1 MKRRVFLLSGT
12 ASAALAL
19 AGCGGGGGDGSD
31 DSLLEQGRRTPK
43 PPKGG
48 VAAPAPAVGAAV
60 AYPFGSRLRQYAAG
74 VRPSASTGDMDA
86 WLTRGYDAWKAAR
99 LTAAGSVVSGGYAV
113 KISTADFL
121 TVSEGMGYGMLL
133 TVLFAGHDP
142 QARAIFDGLFAVV
155 RARPAYAIVPHD
167 PNGKYLMDWRLYPNG
182 TTGGE
187 GWNAMDGD
195 LDIAMA
201 LLMADEQWGSTTGSW
216 NYAQEAKNTIG
227 ALKSWCMAPDGT
239 TKGQRLPDCSRT
251 SDYMIGH
258 FRAFHAA
265 TGDAFW
271 SQAVDRAYYL
281 SDRIQTVYS
290 PNTGLMP
297 EFIIKTN
304 TPEPQPSPGYY
315 VEYGD
320 YEGWYYWN
328 ACRNPWRFATD
339 YLLSGDA
346 RWKTITSRMVDFFH
360 NKFQASGDITL
371 AVECGYKL
379 DGTVL
384 AGGDSPAFIAP
395 VMLGGCVD
403 GKYQQLVDAA
413 WKWNV
418 ANPISGYYDGE
429 IQLLS
434 SVVASGNWWTP
445 A

>member
-1 MKRRVFLLSGT
+1 MKRRLFLLSGT

-19 AGCGGGGGDGSD
+19 AACGGGGGDVD
-31 DSLLEQGRRTPK
+31 DDALLEQGRKKPK

-48 VAAPAPAVGAAV
+48 STTTTAAV
-60 AYPFGSRLRQYAAG
+60 AYPFGARLRRYAAG
-74 VRPSASTGDMDA
+74 VQPSVATGEMDA

-99 LTAAGSVVSGGYAV
+99 LTPADSIVSGGYAV
-113 KISTADFL
+113 QMSTAGFL
-121 TVSEGMGYGMLL
+121 AVSEGMGYGMLL
-133 TVLFAGHDP
+133 AVLFAGHDP
-142 QARAIFDGLFAVV
+142 EARAIFDGLFAVV

-167 PNGKYLMDWRLYPNG
+167 PNGKYLMDWRLYSDG
-182 TTGGE
+182 SSAGE

-201 LLMADEQWGSTTGSW
+201 LLMAHEQWGSTSGSW
-216 NYAQEAKNTIG
+216 NYLQEAKDTIG
-227 ALKSWCMAPDGT
+227 ALKSWCMAADGT

-251 SDYMIGH
+251 SDWMIGH
-258 FRAFHAA
+258 FRAFQAA

-271 SQAVDRAYYL
+271 TKAVDRAYYL
-281 SDRIQTVYS
+281 SDRIQTIYA

-297 EFIIKTN
+297 EFIIKTD
-304 TPEPQPSPGYY
+304 TAEPQPSPGHY

-339 YLLSGDA
+339 YLVSGDP
-346 RWKTITSRMVDFFH
+346 RWKTVTSRLVDFFH
-360 NKFQASGDITL
+360 TKFQQSGDITQ

-379 DGTVL
+379 DGTGL

-403 GKYQQLVDAA
+403 ARYQQLVDAA

-418 ANPISGYYDGE
+418 ANPTSGYYDGE

-445 A
+445 GA